1 MAWISRSCCA
11 RRPENY
17 LLILSMNIDI
27 SYILTCVCVPVGPSR
42 TVNRNIQHDISILAI
57 IGFIYRSHLFPCS
70 LRPNVGKTRARETA
84 LGIPRETWLGPRK
97 TQTVGRA
104 WILRSL
110 CQHSKTLAKKKKK
123 QIIITRRVM
132 TMAAMELD
140 VIIIKYI
147 QTAAE
152 ACGEEAKGLRFFL
165 LTCRHLPGWPCMAGR

>member
-1 MAWISRSCCA
+1 MS
-11 RRPENY
+11 
-17 LLILSMNIDI
+17 
-27 SYILTCVCVPVGPSR
+27 
-42 TVNRNIQHDISILAI
+42 
-57 IGFIYRSHLFPCS
+57 
-70 LRPNVGKTRARETA
+70 A
-84 LGIPRETWLGPRK
+84 LKDAGEK
-97 TQTVGRA
+97 
-104 WILRSL
+104 
-110 CQHSKTLAKKKKK
+110 KKKKKKKKKK